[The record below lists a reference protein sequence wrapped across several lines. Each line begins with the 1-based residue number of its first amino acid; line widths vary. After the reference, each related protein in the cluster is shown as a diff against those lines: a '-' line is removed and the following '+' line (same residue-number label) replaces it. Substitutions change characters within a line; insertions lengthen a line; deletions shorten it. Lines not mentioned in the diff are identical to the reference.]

1 MQRTSSRQRLTR
13 LAFGLAVTA
22 ATAGAM
28 VSMTA
33 QAGEKTAAQA
43 QPQSPEITSRQEK
56 DQTIEEY
63 RIHGK
68 LYAIK
73 ITPRRGAPYMLVD
86 HSGDGNFQMESNV
99 RVAIPEWTLMRW

>member
-22 ATAGAM
+22 ATTGAM

-33 QAGEKTAAQA
+33 QASEKTAAQA
-43 QPQSPEITSRQEK
+43 QSPEVTSRQEK

-99 RVAIPEWTLMRW
+99 RVAIPEWTLLRW